1 MPSFIQIE
9 DRFLFPKVISDNK
22 VARLY
27 EKDRRKIFCTSS
39 KNFKVVQ
46 KFLLLRKE
54 MEPQK
59 RIYYLFENLS
69 TKNYEDYP
77 AYLFLYGQKMITKK
91 PLITLIKDKEDPEL
105 IKILTRKIENLMK
118 FKNSKSI
125 IITFDNFHL
134 IQFKLKGQKLF
145 PKGQIDNI
153 YGVRGKILWINLS
166 TETRFVDFSALKCF
180 GSIYDPF
187 MTWKRSFLES
197 YNWIII

>member
-27 EKDRRKIFCTSS
+27 EKDTRKIFCTSP

-54 MEPQK
+54 MEPRK

-77 AYLFLYGQKMITKK
+77 AYLFLYGQKMIAKK

-105 IKILTRKIENLMK
+105 IKILTKKMENLMK

-125 IITFDNFHL
+125 IVTFDNFHL

-145 PKGQIDNI
+145 PKGLPPLRYSGAI
-153 YGVRGKILWINLS
+153 
-166 TETRFVDFSALKCF
+166 
-180 GSIYDPF
+180 
-187 MTWKRSFLES
+187 
-197 YNWIII
+197 